1 MADNYYSGVAVS
13 LASRLLSIAASFA
26 VIWAFN
32 LLGREAYGVYAFAGS
47 LVAIVIVLS
56 CFGLDQLVLF
66 RQSQDRA
73 KPLPGLL
80 GASLGRV
87 ARVSVAVCILY
98 LLFGYVR
105 TQYLEPS
112 AHFPVFLA
120 LALTIPAMAG
130 TQVYTAWHQ
139 AFQHFRKALLVPRI
153 TDVLRLLFLIPL
165 GLLLPNIESFLLV
178 IVVSA
183 WVPLL
188 VYRMDI
194 GALPAGTAAIETAD
208 KNYARRMVLV
218 RLIGSGVDNLAIIL
232 VGLMTTSA
240 LTAAFALGARIASF
254 ALLGNQLLAQVTLPR
269 IGARLGQSDL
279 AGMMSEFDRH
289 RWISLLVAL
298 GVTSVLLLFGPGIVG
313 LFGNYTDALP
323 VLYALLSANIVASGF
338 GPVGNALKMGGHAS
352 ALLTSVW
359 VFIILLLVT
368 NLVFIPFF
376 GIVGAAFATLASVF
390 MVNLLNWWQ
399 CHKVYRLW
407 TSGPL
412 AFAVMLV
419 SISGVFLFASGMTV
433 PGISILGIVMIFA
446 MTRILRCGQAM
457 TKSVDCQ

>member
-13 LASRLLSIAASFA
+13 LVSRLLSIAASFA

-32 LLGREAYGVYAFAGS
+32 LIGREAYGVYAFAGS

-56 CFGLDQLVLF
+56 GLGLDQLVLF

-87 ARVSVAVCILY
+87 ARISLVVCLLY

-112 AHFPVFLA
+112 VHFPVFLA
-120 LALTIPAMAG
+120 LALTIPAMAA

-153 TDVLRLLFLIPL
+153 ADVLRLLLLIPL

-178 IVVSA
+178 IVISA

-188 VYRMDI
+188 VYSVDT
-194 GALPAGTAAIETAD
+194 GTPPADRTGIDQAGRA
-208 KNYARRMVLV
+208 YARQMMLV
-218 RLIGSGVDNLAIIL
+218 RLIRSSIDNIAIIL
-232 VGLMTTSA
+232 VGLITAPAM
-240 LTAAFALGARIASF
+240 TAAFALGARIASF
-254 ALLGNQLLAQVTLPR
+254 ALLGNQLLGQVTLPR
-269 IGARLGQSDL
+269 IGAQLGQSGP
-279 AGMMSEFDRH
+279 AGMMKEFDRH

-298 GVTSVLLLFGPGIVG
+298 GVTSVLLLSSPRIMS
-313 LFGNYTDALP
+313 LFGSYADALP
-323 VLYALLSANIVASGF
+323 VLYVLLCANIIASGF

-352 ALLTSVW
+352 ALLTSIW
-359 VFIILLLVT
+359 IFMFLLLGT
-368 NLVFIPFF
+368 NLVLIPFY
-376 GIVGAAFATLASVF
+376 GIVGAAFATMASIF
-390 MVNLLNWWQ
+390 MVNVLNWWQ
-399 CHKVYRLW
+399 CRRVYRLW

-412 AFAVMLV
+412 AFAVMLA
-419 SISGVFLFASGMTV
+419 SISGVYLFASGMTV

-457 TKSVDCQ
+457 TKSLDCQ